1 MEKAHIPLS
10 QRIRPDSE
18 APWVIEQVIQLENT
32 IYSLQ
37 HQLDISVAFHK
48 VAIKERDF
56 ERSRVEILQTEVER
70 LRGLLPP
77 TAHAGV
83 RNGPG
88 EGSWSVYA
96 GKLAEERDTA
106 LAEAE
111 RLRAELAEA
120 KAASVLPVGITDLE
134 LSESGHRI
142 EFYLEGDK
150 SDGEKMLVW
159 LRQKIGNG
167 ITGGQGE

>member
-1 MEKAHIPLS
+1 MTRKPLPLS
-10 QRIRPDSE
+10 QRIRPDCE
-18 APWVIEQVIQLENT
+18 AAPWVIEQVIQLENT
-32 IYSLQ
+32 ISSLQ

-96 GKLAEERDTA
+96 GKLVEERDTA

-120 KAASVLPVGITDLE
+120 KAASACPVKIHGCFHSVAFDHFG
-134 LSESGHRI
+134 LSSEDARR
-142 EFYLEGDK
+142 FD
-150 SDGEKMLVW
+150 DW
-159 LRQKIGNG
+159 LRDRVEERVDQ
-167 ITGGQGE
+167 

>member
-111 RLRAELAEA
+111 RLRAELDTAKADVEQLRGEYISTQRTLTDTWERAEVLEKELAEA
-120 KAASVLPVGITDLE
+120 KAASVVPV
-134 LSESGHRI
+134 
-142 EFYLEGDK
+142 K
-150 SDGEKMLVW
+150 
-159 LRQKIGNG
+159 
-167 ITGGQGE
+167 

>member
-83 RNGPG
+83 RNDPG

-96 GKLAEERDTA
+96 GKLAEERDAA
-106 LAEAE
+106 LAEVE
-111 RLRAELAEA
+111 RLRSTLVNIAVPVEGFLAEIQ
-120 KAASVLPVGITDLE
+120 AALQHTRKQLTEVKDERG
-134 LSESGHRI
+134 
-142 EFYLEGDK
+142 
-150 SDGEKMLVW
+150 
-159 LRQKIGNG
+159 
-167 ITGGQGE
+167 